1 MRRLAA
7 VVLLCTLVAGC
18 GGSGSSSADDL
29 FVQQQ
34 TAACK
39 KVTRE
44 LAAIPRA
51 KRDPVAIDQAFIR
64 GVKTLE
70 AVQAP
75 PKLAATQRQWLAAVR
90 AALHARLRL
99 DTAPAGQLRRAA
111 RAEVTARRA
120 ANRLA
125 GALAI
130 ASGCTLLP

>member
-1 MRRLAA
+1 MRRLA
-7 VVLLCTLVAGC
+7 VVALLCTLAAGC
-18 GGSGSSSADDL
+18 GGGGSSPADDL

-39 KVTRE
+39 KVTRA

-51 KRDPVAIDQAFIR
+51 KRTAVAIDEAFIH
-64 GVKTLE
+64 GVRTLA

-75 PKLAATQRQWLAAVR
+75 PKLAATHQQWLAAVR
-90 AALHARLRL
+90 SALHARLRL